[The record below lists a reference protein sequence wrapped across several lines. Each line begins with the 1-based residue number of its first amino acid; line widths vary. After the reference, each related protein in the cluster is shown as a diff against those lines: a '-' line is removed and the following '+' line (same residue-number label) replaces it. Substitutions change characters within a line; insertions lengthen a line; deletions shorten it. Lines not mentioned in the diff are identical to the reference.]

1 MSWSDSMLDASF
13 RGVKFDVINTRDSW
27 SRDTAQHEYPYI
39 DGADVQDMGRK
50 ARNIRLSALF
60 WGDDYDSRL
69 QSFIAELD
77 KRGAGE
83 LIHPIYGSMPNM
95 QVIECQVGH
104 DAENV
109 DYCTVELVFLESK
122 TGNPFFSQDYPTAQA
137 DVIFNQVQSLMDAE
151 QSLMD
156 SALAPLRDAK
166 KLMSKSKAL
175 ASAALNMLIILRSEI
190 TGFVGNT
197 TDFVQYPG
205 AFMRDLQSAVSL
217 TSLNVKGS
225 GGISSGGT
233 ITSGSR
239 RISSG
244 SGISAAGVIS
254 QTNVTMS
261 DWGESH
267 RQLTAIANMPAAL
280 VSGEKSAPV
289 DMPAGVSAADIAEL
303 IAMVTIVV
311 AGELAQDAADIF
323 SDEDINS
330 LLSPIEIERIAND
343 TRQFIQAAVDQHRA
357 QYADATQEVSS
368 SSTPLGIAW
377 QPVVDGLKDIALA
390 VQQLA
395 TNIITTRPPL
405 IQRQVDG
412 VSNLHLVAHRWYGDY
427 RRAVELQRLN
437 PQLRNPNNLK
447 PGDMLYAYAI

>member
-1 MSWSDSMLDASF
+1 MSWSDSILDASF
-13 RGVKFDVINTRDSW
+13 RGVRFDVVNARDSW
-27 SRDTAQHEYPYI
+27 SRDIAQHEYPYI

-137 DVIFNQVQSLMDAE
+137 DVIFNQVKSLMDAE
-151 QSLMD
+151 QSLIED
-156 SALAPLRDAK
+156 ALTPLRDAK
-166 KLMSKSKAL
+166 KMMSKSKAL
-175 ASAALNMLIILRSEI
+175 ASTALNMLLIFRSEI
-190 TGFVGNT
+190 TGFVSST

-205 AFMRDLQSAVSL
+205 AFMSDLQSAISL
-217 TSLNVKGS
+217 TSLNAM
-225 GGISSGGT
+225 SSGG
-233 ITSGSR
+233 SGV
-239 RISSG
+239 
-244 SGISAAGVIS
+244 SAASAIS

-267 RQLTAIANMPAAL
+267 RQLTAIANMPAEL
-280 VSGEKSAPV
+280 VSGEKTAPV
-289 DMPAGVSAADIAEL
+289 DMPAGTSVADIAEL

-311 AGELAQDAADIF
+311 AGELALDAADIF
-323 SDEDINS
+323 SDDDINS
-330 LLSPIEIERIAND
+330 LLSPTDIERIAND
-343 TRQFIQAAVDQHRA
+343 TRQFVQAAIEQHRT
-357 QYADATQEVSS
+357 QYADATQDVSS
-368 SSTPLGIAW
+368 SPTALGIAW
-377 QPVVDGLKDIALA
+377 QPVVEGLKDIALA

-395 TNIITTRPPL
+395 ANMITTRPPL
-405 IQRQVDG
+405 IQRQVDSI
-412 VSNLHLVAHRWYGDY
+412 SNLHLVAHRWYGDY

-447 PGDMLYAYAI
+447 PGDVLYAYAI

>member
-1 MSWSDSMLDASF
+1 MSWSDSILDASF
-13 RGVKFDVINTRDSW
+13 RGVRFDVVNARDSW
-27 SRDTAQHEYPYI
+27 SRDIAQHEYPYI

-156 SALAPLRDAK
+156 NALAPLRDAK

-175 ASAALNMLIILRSEI
+175 ASAALNMLLIFRGEI
-190 TGFVGNT
+190 TGFVGST

-205 AFMRDLQSAVSL
+205 AFMSDLQSAVSL
-217 TSLNVKGS
+217 TSQNA
-225 GGISSGGT
+225 T
-233 ITSGSR
+233 
-239 RISSG
+239 SSG
-244 SGISAAGVIS
+244 SSVSAASAIS
-254 QTNVTMS
+254 QTNATMS

-267 RQLTAIANMPAAL
+267 RQLTEIANLPTAL
-280 VSGEKSAPV
+280 VSGEKTAPV
-289 DMPAGVSAADIAEL
+289 DMPAGVSVADIAEL

-323 SDEDINS
+323 SNEDVNS

-343 TRQFIQAAVDQHRA
+343 TRQFIQTAIDQHRA

-368 SSTPLGIAW
+368 SPTALGIAW
-377 QPVVDGLKDIALA
+377 QPVVEGLKDIALA

-395 TNIITTRPPL
+395 ANMITTRPPL
-405 IQRQVDG
+405 IQRQVDS

-437 PQLRNPNNLK
+437 PQLRNPNNLE

>member
-1 MSWSDSMLDASF
+1 MSWSDSILDASF
-13 RGVKFDVINTRDSW
+13 RGVRFDVVNARDSW
-27 SRDTAQHEYPYI
+27 SRDIAQHEYPYI

-156 SALAPLRDAK
+156 NALAPLRDAK

-175 ASAALNMLIILRSEI
+175 ASAALNMLLIFRGEI
-190 TGFVGNT
+190 TGFVGST

-205 AFMRDLQSAVSL
+205 AFMSDLQSAVSL
-217 TSLNVKGS
+217 TSQNA
-225 GGISSGGT
+225 T
-233 ITSGSR
+233 
-239 RISSG
+239 SSG
-244 SGISAAGVIS
+244 SSVSAASAIS
-254 QTNVTMS
+254 QTNATMS

-267 RQLTAIANMPAAL
+267 RQLTEIANLPTAL
-280 VSGEKSAPV
+280 VSGEKTAPV
-289 DMPAGVSAADIAEL
+289 DMPAGVSVADIAEL

-323 SDEDINS
+323 SNEDVNS

-343 TRQFIQAAVDQHRA
+343 TRQFIQTAIDQHRA

-368 SSTPLGIAW
+368 SPTALGITW
-377 QPVVDGLKDIALA
+377 QPVVEGLKDIALA

-395 TNIITTRPPL
+395 ANMITTRPPL
-405 IQRQVDG
+405 IQRQVDS

-437 PQLRNPNNLK
+437 PQLRNPNNLE

>member
-1 MSWSDSMLDASF
+1 MLDASF
-13 RGVKFDVINTRDSW
+13 RGVRFDVVNARDSW
-27 SRDTAQHEYPYI
+27 SRDIAQHEYPYI

-95 QVIECQVGH
+95 QVIKCQVGH

-156 SALAPLRDAK
+156 NALAPLRDAK

-175 ASAALNMLIILRSEI
+175 ASAALNMLLIFRGEI
-190 TGFVGNT
+190 TGFVGST

-205 AFMRDLQSAVSL
+205 AFMSDLQNAVSL
-217 TSLNVKGS
+217 TSQNA
-225 GGISSGGT
+225 T
-233 ITSGSR
+233 
-239 RISSG
+239 SSG
-244 SGISAAGVIS
+244 SSVSAASAIS
-254 QTNVTMS
+254 QTNATMS

-267 RQLTAIANMPAAL
+267 RQLTEIANLPTAL
-280 VSGEKSAPV
+280 VSGEKTAPV
-289 DMPAGVSAADIAEL
+289 DMPAGVSVADVAEL

-311 AGELAQDAADIF
+311 AGELALDAADIF
-323 SDEDINS
+323 SNEDINS
-330 LLSPIEIERIAND
+330 LLSPTEIERIAND
-343 TRQFIQAAVDQHRA
+343 TRQFIQTAIDQHRA

-368 SSTPLGIAW
+368 SPTALGIAW
-377 QPVVDGLKDIALA
+377 QPVVEGLKDIALA

-395 TNIITTRPPL
+395 ANMITTRPPL
-405 IQRQVDG
+405 IQRQVDS

-447 PGDMLYAYAI
+447 PGDVLYAYAI

>member
-1 MSWSDSMLDASF
+1 MSWSDSILDASF
-13 RGVKFDVINTRDSW
+13 RGVRFDVVNARDSW
-27 SRDTAQHEYPYI
+27 SRDIAQHEYPYI

-156 SALAPLRDAK
+156 NALAPLRDAK

-175 ASAALNMLIILRSEI
+175 ASAALNMLLIFRGEI
-190 TGFVGNT
+190 TGFVGST

-205 AFMRDLQSAVSL
+205 AFMSDLQSAVSL
-217 TSLNVKGS
+217 TSQNA
-225 GGISSGGT
+225 T
-233 ITSGSR
+233 
-239 RISSG
+239 SSG
-244 SGISAAGVIS
+244 SSVSAASAIS
-254 QTNVTMS
+254 QTNATMS

-267 RQLTAIANMPAAL
+267 RQLTEIANLPTAL
-280 VSGEKSAPV
+280 VSGEKTAPV
-289 DMPAGVSAADIAEL
+289 DIPAGVSVADVAEL

-323 SDEDINS
+323 SNEDINS
-330 LLSPIEIERIAND
+330 LLSPTEIERIAND
-343 TRQFIQAAVDQHRA
+343 TRQFIQTAIDQHRA

-368 SSTPLGIAW
+368 SPTALGIAW
-377 QPVVDGLKDIALA
+377 QPVVEGLKDIALA

-395 TNIITTRPPL
+395 ANMITTRPPL
-405 IQRQVDG
+405 IQRQVDS

-437 PQLRNPNNLK
+437 PQLRNPNNLQ
-447 PGDMLYAYAI
+447 PGDVLYAYAI

>member
-1 MSWSDSMLDASF
+1 MSWSDSILDASF
-13 RGVKFDVINTRDSW
+13 RGVRFDVVNARDSW
-27 SRDTAQHEYPYI
+27 SRDIAQHEYPYI

-156 SALAPLRDAK
+156 NALAPLRDAK

-175 ASAALNMLIILRSEI
+175 ASAALNMLLIFRGEI
-190 TGFVGNT
+190 TGFVGST

-205 AFMRDLQSAVSL
+205 AFMSDLQSAVSL
-217 TSLNVKGS
+217 TSQNA
-225 GGISSGGT
+225 T
-233 ITSGSR
+233 
-239 RISSG
+239 SSG
-244 SGISAAGVIS
+244 SSVSAASAIS
-254 QTNVTMS
+254 QTNATMS

-267 RQLTAIANMPAAL
+267 RQLTEIANLPTAL
-280 VSGEKSAPV
+280 VSGEKTAPV
-289 DMPAGVSAADIAEL
+289 DMPAGVSVADIAEL

-323 SDEDINS
+323 SNEDINS
-330 LLSPIEIERIAND
+330 LLSPTEIERIAND
-343 TRQFIQAAVDQHRA
+343 TRQFIQAAIDQHRD

-368 SSTPLGIAW
+368 SPTALGIAW
-377 QPVVDGLKDIALA
+377 QPVVEGLKDIALA

-395 TNIITTRPPL
+395 ANMITTRPPL
-405 IQRQVDG
+405 IQRRVDS

-437 PQLRNPNNLK
+437 PQLRNPNNLQ

>member
-1 MSWSDSMLDASF
+1 MSWSDNMLDASF
-13 RGVKFDVINTRDSW
+13 RGVRFDVVNARDSW
-27 SRDTAQHEYPYI
+27 SRDIAQHEYPYI

-69 QSFIAELD
+69 QSFIAALD

-156 SALAPLRDAK
+156 KVLAPLRDAK

-175 ASAALNMLIILRSEI
+175 ASAALNMLLIFRGEI
-190 TGFVGNT
+190 TGFVGST

-205 AFMRDLQSAVSL
+205 AFISDLQSAVSL
-217 TSLNVKGS
+217 TSQNA
-225 GGISSGGT
+225 T
-233 ITSGSR
+233 
-239 RISSG
+239 SSG
-244 SGISAAGVIS
+244 SSVSAASAIS
-254 QTNVTMS
+254 QTNATMS

-267 RQLTAIANMPAAL
+267 RQLTEIANLPTAL
-280 VSGEKSAPV
+280 VSGEKTAPV
-289 DMPAGVSAADIAEL
+289 DMPAGVSVADIAEL

-323 SDEDINS
+323 SNEDINS
-330 LLSPIEIERIAND
+330 LLSPTEIERIAND
-343 TRQFIQAAVDQHRA
+343 TRQFIQTAIDQHRA
-357 QYADATQEVSS
+357 QYADATQDVSS
-368 SSTPLGIAW
+368 SPTALGIAW
-377 QPVVDGLKDIALA
+377 QPVVEGLKDIALA

-395 TNIITTRPPL
+395 ANMITTRPPL
-405 IQRQVDG
+405 IQRQVDS

-447 PGDMLYAYAI
+447 PGDVLYAYAI

>member
-27 SRDTAQHEYPYI
+27 SRDIAQHEYPYI

-95 QVIECQVGH
+95 QIIECQIGH

-109 DYCTVELVFLESK
+109 DYCSVELVFLESK
-122 TGNPFFSQDYPTAQA
+122 TGNPFFTQDYPTAQA

-156 SALAPLRDAK
+156 NAMAPLRDAK

-175 ASAALNMLIILRSEI
+175 ASTALNMLIIFRSEI

-205 AFMRDLQSAVSL
+205 AFMSDLQSAVSL
-217 TSLNVKGS
+217 TSINTTSSGASAGS
-225 GGISSGGT
+225 GV
-233 ITSGSR
+233 
-239 RISSG
+239 
-244 SGISAAGVIS
+244 SAASAIS
-254 QTNVTMS
+254 QTNATMS

-267 RQLTAIANMPAAL
+267 RQLTAIADMPAAL
-280 VSGEKSAPV
+280 VSGEKTAPV
-289 DMPAGVSAADIAEL
+289 EMPAGTSVADIAEL

-323 SDEDINS
+323 SDDEINS

-343 TRQFIQAAVDQHRA
+343 TREFIQTAIDQHRA
-357 QYADATQEVSS
+357 QYADATQEISS
-368 SSTPLGIAW
+368 SPTALGIAW

-395 TNIITTRPPL
+395 ANIMTTRSPL
-405 IQRQVDG
+405 IQRQVEG

-427 RRAVELQRLN
+427 RRAAELQRLN
-437 PQLRNPNNLK
+437 PQLRNPNDLK
-447 PGDMLYAYAI
+447 PGDVLYAYAI

>member
-1 MSWSDSMLDASF
+1 MSWSDSILDASF
-13 RGVKFDVINTRDSW
+13 RGVRFDVVNARDSW
-27 SRDTAQHEYPYI
+27 SRDIAQHEYPYI

-83 LIHPIYGSMPNM
+83 LIHPIYGSTPNM

-156 SALAPLRDAK
+156 NALAPLRDAK

-175 ASAALNMLIILRSEI
+175 ASAALNMLLIFRGEI
-190 TGFVGNT
+190 TGFVGST

-205 AFMRDLQSAVSL
+205 AFMSDLQSAVSL
-217 TSLNVKGS
+217 TSQNA
-225 GGISSGGT
+225 T
-233 ITSGSR
+233 
-239 RISSG
+239 SSG
-244 SGISAAGVIS
+244 SSVSAASAIS
-254 QTNVTMS
+254 QTNATMS

-267 RQLTAIANMPAAL
+267 RQLTEIANLPTAL
-280 VSGEKSAPV
+280 VSGEKTAPV
-289 DMPAGVSAADIAEL
+289 DMPAGVSVADVAEL

-323 SDEDINS
+323 SNEDINS
-330 LLSPIEIERIAND
+330 LLSPTEIERIAND
-343 TRQFIQAAVDQHRA
+343 TRQFVQAAIDQHRA

-368 SSTPLGIAW
+368 SPTALGIAW
-377 QPVVDGLKDIALA
+377 QPVVEGLKDIALA

-395 TNIITTRPPL
+395 ANMITTRPPL
-405 IQRQVDG
+405 IQRQVDS

-437 PQLRNPNNLK
+437 PQLRNPNNLQ
-447 PGDMLYAYAI
+447 PGDVLYAYAI

>member
-1 MSWSDSMLDASF
+1 MSWSDSILDASF
-13 RGVKFDVINTRDSW
+13 RGVRFDVVNARDSW
-27 SRDTAQHEYPYI
+27 SRDIAQHEYPYI

-156 SALAPLRDAK
+156 NALAPLRDAK

-175 ASAALNMLIILRSEI
+175 ASAALNMLLIFRGEI
-190 TGFVGNT
+190 TGFVGGT

-205 AFMRDLQSAVSL
+205 AFMSDLQSAVSL
-217 TSLNVKGS
+217 TSQNA
-225 GGISSGGT
+225 T
-233 ITSGSR
+233 
-239 RISSG
+239 SSG
-244 SGISAAGVIS
+244 SSVSAASAIS
-254 QTNVTMS
+254 QTNATMS

-267 RQLTAIANMPAAL
+267 RQLTEIANLPTAL
-280 VSGEKSAPV
+280 VSGEKTAPV
-289 DMPAGVSAADIAEL
+289 DMPAGVSVADIAEL

-311 AGELAQDAADIF
+311 AGELAQHAADIF
-323 SDEDINS
+323 SNEDINS
-330 LLSPIEIERIAND
+330 LLSPTEIERIAND
-343 TRQFIQAAVDQHRA
+343 TRQFIQTAIDQHRA

-368 SSTPLGIAW
+368 SPTALGITW
-377 QPVVDGLKDIALA
+377 QPVVEGLKDIALA

-395 TNIITTRPPL
+395 ANMITTRPPL
-405 IQRQVDG
+405 IQRQVDS

-437 PQLRNPNNLK
+437 PQLRNPNNLE

>member
-1 MSWSDSMLDASF
+1 MSWSDSILDASF
-13 RGVKFDVINTRDSW
+13 RGVRFDVVNARDSW
-27 SRDTAQHEYPYI
+27 SRDIAQHEYPYI

-69 QSFIAELD
+69 QSFIAALD

-156 SALAPLRDAK
+156 KVLAPLRDAK

-175 ASAALNMLIILRSEI
+175 ASAALNMLLIFRGEI
-190 TGFVGNT
+190 TGFVGST

-205 AFMRDLQSAVSL
+205 AFISDLQSAVSL
-217 TSLNVKGS
+217 TSQNA
-225 GGISSGGT
+225 T
-233 ITSGSR
+233 
-239 RISSG
+239 SSG
-244 SGISAAGVIS
+244 SSVSAASAIS
-254 QTNVTMS
+254 QTNATMS

-267 RQLTAIANMPAAL
+267 RQLTEIANLPTAL
-280 VSGEKSAPV
+280 VSGEKTAPV
-289 DMPAGVSAADIAEL
+289 DMPAGVSVADIAEL

-323 SDEDINS
+323 SNEDINS
-330 LLSPIEIERIAND
+330 LLSPTEIERIAND
-343 TRQFIQAAVDQHRA
+343 TRQFIQTAIDQHRA
-357 QYADATQEVSS
+357 QYADAIQDVSS
-368 SSTPLGIAW
+368 SPTALGIAW
-377 QPVVDGLKDIALA
+377 QPVVEGLKDIALA

-395 TNIITTRPPL
+395 ANMITTRPPL
-405 IQRQVDG
+405 IQRQVDS

-447 PGDMLYAYAI
+447 PGDVLYAYAI

>member
-1 MSWSDSMLDASF
+1 MSWSDSILDASF
-13 RGVKFDVINTRDSW
+13 RGVRFDVVNARDSW
-27 SRDTAQHEYPYI
+27 SRDIAQHEYPYI

-156 SALAPLRDAK
+156 NALAPLRDAK

-175 ASAALNMLIILRSEI
+175 ASAALNMLLIFRGEI
-190 TGFVGNT
+190 TGFVGST

-205 AFMRDLQSAVSL
+205 AFMSDLQSAVSL
-217 TSLNVKGS
+217 TSQNA
-225 GGISSGGT
+225 T
-233 ITSGSR
+233 
-239 RISSG
+239 SSG
-244 SGISAAGVIS
+244 SSVSAASAIS
-254 QTNVTMS
+254 QTNATMS

-267 RQLTAIANMPAAL
+267 RQLTEIANLPTAL
-280 VSGEKSAPV
+280 VSGEKTAPV
-289 DMPAGVSAADIAEL
+289 DMPAGVSVADIAEL

-311 AGELAQDAADIF
+311 AGELALDAADIF
-323 SDEDINS
+323 SNEDINS
-330 LLSPIEIERIAND
+330 LLSPTEIERIAND
-343 TRQFIQAAVDQHRA
+343 TRQFIQTAIDQHRA
-357 QYADATQEVSS
+357 QYADATQDVSS
-368 SSTPLGIAW
+368 SPTALGIAW
-377 QPVVDGLKDIALA
+377 QPVVEGLKDIALA

-395 TNIITTRPPL
+395 ANMITTRPPL
-405 IQRQVDG
+405 IQRRVDS

-437 PQLRNPNNLK
+437 PQLRNPNNLQ
-447 PGDMLYAYAI
+447 PGDVLYAYAI

>member
-1 MSWSDSMLDASF
+1 MSWSDSILDASF
-13 RGVKFDVINTRDSW
+13 RGVRFDVVNARDSW
-27 SRDTAQHEYPYI
+27 SRDIAQHEYPYI

-156 SALAPLRDAK
+156 NALAPLRDAK

-175 ASAALNMLIILRSEI
+175 ASAALNMLLIFRGEI
-190 TGFVGNT
+190 TGFVGST

-205 AFMRDLQSAVSL
+205 AFMSDLQSAVSL
-217 TSLNVKGS
+217 TSQNA
-225 GGISSGGT
+225 T
-233 ITSGSR
+233 
-239 RISSG
+239 SSG
-244 SGISAAGVIS
+244 SSVSAASAIS
-254 QTNVTMS
+254 QTNATMS

-267 RQLTAIANMPAAL
+267 RQLTEIANLPTAL
-280 VSGEKSAPV
+280 VSGEKTALV
-289 DMPAGVSAADIAEL
+289 DMPAGVSVVDIAEL

-323 SDEDINS
+323 SNEDINS
-330 LLSPIEIERIAND
+330 LLSPTEIERIAND
-343 TRQFIQAAVDQHRA
+343 TRQFIQAAIDQHRA

-368 SSTPLGIAW
+368 SPTALGIAW
-377 QPVVDGLKDIALA
+377 QPVVEGLKDIALA

-395 TNIITTRPPL
+395 ANMITTRPPL
-405 IQRQVDG
+405 IQRRVDS

-437 PQLRNPNNLK
+437 PQLRNPNNLQ
-447 PGDMLYAYAI
+447 PGDVLYAYAI

>member
-1 MSWSDSMLDASF
+1 MSWSDSMLDVSF
-13 RGVKFDVINTRDSW
+13 RGVKFDVVNARDSW
-27 SRDTAQHEYPYI
+27 SRDIAQHEYPYI

-137 DVIFNQVQSLMDAE
+137 DVIFTQVQSLMDAE

-156 SALAPLRDAK
+156 NALAPLRDAK

-175 ASAALNMLIILRSEI
+175 ASAALNMLIIFRSEI

-197 TDFVQYPG
+197 TDFMQYPG
-205 AFMRDLQSAVSL
+205 AFMSDLQSAVSL
-217 TSLNVKGS
+217 TSLNVTG
-225 GGISSGGT
+225 
-233 ITSGSR
+233 
-239 RISSG
+239 SSG
-244 SGISAAGVIS
+244 SGISSGSGVSAASVIS
-254 QTNVTMS
+254 QANVTMS

-289 DMPAGVSAADIAEL
+289 DMPAGVSVADIAEL

-323 SDEDINS
+323 SDEDINN

-343 TRQFIQAAVDQHRA
+343 TRQFIQAAIDQHRA

-395 TNIITTRPPL
+395 SNIITTRPPL

-427 RRAVELQRLN
+427 RRAAELQRLN
-437 PQLRNPNNLK
+437 PQLRNPNNLQ
-447 PGDMLYAYAI
+447 PGDMLHAYAI

>member
-13 RGVKFDVINTRDSW
+13 RGVKFDVINTRDTW
-27 SRDTAQHEYPYI
+27 SRDIAQHEYPYI
-39 DGADVQDMGRK
+39 DGADIQDMGRK

-69 QSFIAELD
+69 QSFIAALD
-77 KRGAGE
+77 KPGAGE

-95 QVIECQVGH
+95 QAIECQISH

-122 TGNPFFSQDYPTAQA
+122 TGNPFFTQDYPTAQA

-156 SALAPLRDAK
+156 NAMAPLRDAK

-175 ASAALNMLIILRSEI
+175 ASTALNMLIIFRSEI
-190 TGFVGNT
+190 TGFVGST

-205 AFMRDLQSAVSL
+205 AFMSDLQSAVSL
-217 TSLNVKGS
+217 TSINTTSSGASAGS
-225 GGISSGGT
+225 GV
-233 ITSGSR
+233 
-239 RISSG
+239 
-244 SGISAAGVIS
+244 SAASAIS
-254 QTNVTMS
+254 QTNATMS

-267 RQLTAIANMPAAL
+267 RQLTAIADMPAAL
-280 VSGEKSAPV
+280 VSGEKTAPV
-289 DMPAGVSAADIAEL
+289 EMPAGTSVADIAEL

-323 SDEDINS
+323 SDEEINR
-330 LLSPIEIERIAND
+330 LLSPVEIERIAND
-343 TRQFIQAAVDQHRA
+343 TREFIQTAIDQHRA
-357 QYADATQEVSS
+357 QYADATQEISS
-368 SSTPLGIAW
+368 SPTALGIAW

-395 TNIITTRPPL
+395 ANIMTTRPPL
-405 IQRQVDG
+405 IQRQVEG

-427 RRAVELQRLN
+427 QRATELQRLN
-437 PQLRNPNNLK
+437 PQLRNPNDLK

>member
-1 MSWSDSMLDASF
+1 MSWSDSILDASF
-13 RGVKFDVINTRDSW
+13 RGVRFDVVNARDSW
-27 SRDTAQHEYPYI
+27 SRDIAQHEYPYI

-156 SALAPLRDAK
+156 KVLAPLRDAK

-175 ASAALNMLIILRSEI
+175 ASAALNMLLIFRGEI
-190 TGFVGNT
+190 TGFVGST
-197 TDFVQYPG
+197 MDFVQYPG
-205 AFMRDLQSAVSL
+205 AFISDLQSAVSL
-217 TSLNVKGS
+217 TSQNA
-225 GGISSGGT
+225 T
-233 ITSGSR
+233 
-239 RISSG
+239 SSG
-244 SGISAAGVIS
+244 SSVSAASAIS
-254 QTNVTMS
+254 QTNATMS

-267 RQLTAIANMPAAL
+267 RQLTEIANLPTAL
-280 VSGEKSAPV
+280 VSGEKTAPV
-289 DMPAGVSAADIAEL
+289 DMPAGVSVADIAEL

-323 SDEDINS
+323 SNEDINS
-330 LLSPIEIERIAND
+330 LLSPTEIERIAND
-343 TRQFIQAAVDQHRA
+343 TRQFIQTAIDQHRA
-357 QYADATQEVSS
+357 QYADATQDVSS
-368 SSTPLGIAW
+368 SPTALGIAW
-377 QPVVDGLKDIALA
+377 QPVVEGLKDIALA

-395 TNIITTRPPL
+395 ANMITTRPPL
-405 IQRQVDG
+405 IQRQVDS

-447 PGDMLYAYAI
+447 PGDVLYAYAI

>member
-1 MSWSDSMLDASF
+1 MSWSDSILDASF
-13 RGVKFDVINTRDSW
+13 RGVRFDVVNARDSW
-27 SRDTAQHEYPYI
+27 SRDIAQHEYPYI

-69 QSFIAELD
+69 QSFIAALD

-156 SALAPLRDAK
+156 KVLAPLRDAK

-175 ASAALNMLIILRSEI
+175 ASAALNMLLIFRGEI
-190 TGFVGNT
+190 TGFVGST

-205 AFMRDLQSAVSL
+205 AFISDLQSAVSL
-217 TSLNVKGS
+217 TSQNA
-225 GGISSGGT
+225 T
-233 ITSGSR
+233 
-239 RISSG
+239 SSG
-244 SGISAAGVIS
+244 SSVSAASAIS
-254 QTNVTMS
+254 QTNATMS

-267 RQLTAIANMPAAL
+267 RQLTEIANLPTAL
-280 VSGEKSAPV
+280 VSGEKTAPV
-289 DMPAGVSAADIAEL
+289 DMPAGVSVADIAEL

-311 AGELAQDAADIF
+311 AGELALDAADIF
-323 SDEDINS
+323 SNEDINS
-330 LLSPIEIERIAND
+330 LLSPTEIERIAND
-343 TRQFIQAAVDQHRA
+343 TRQFIQTSIDQHRA

-368 SSTPLGIAW
+368 SPTALGIAW
-377 QPVVDGLKDIALA
+377 QPVVEGLKDIALA

-395 TNIITTRPPL
+395 ANMITTRPPL
-405 IQRQVDG
+405 IQRQVDS

-447 PGDMLYAYAI
+447 PGDVLYAYAI

>member
-27 SRDTAQHEYPYI
+27 SRDIAQHEYPYI

-95 QVIECQVGH
+95 QIIECQIGH

-109 DYCTVELVFLESK
+109 DYCSVELVFLESK
-122 TGNPFFSQDYPTAQA
+122 TGNPFFTQDYPTAQA

-156 SALAPLRDAK
+156 NAMAPLRDAK

-175 ASAALNMLIILRSEI
+175 ASTALNMLIIFRSEI

-205 AFMRDLQSAVSL
+205 AFMSDLQSAVSL
-217 TSLNVKGS
+217 TSINTTSSGASAGS
-225 GGISSGGT
+225 GV
-233 ITSGSR
+233 
-239 RISSG
+239 
-244 SGISAAGVIS
+244 SAASAIS
-254 QTNVTMS
+254 QTNATMS

-267 RQLTAIANMPAAL
+267 RQLTAIADMPAAL
-280 VSGEKSAPV
+280 VSGEKTAPV
-289 DMPAGVSAADIAEL
+289 EMPAGTSVADIAEL

-323 SDEDINS
+323 SDDEINS

-343 TRQFIQAAVDQHRA
+343 TREFIQTAIDQHRA
-357 QYADATQEVSS
+357 QYADATQEISS
-368 SSTPLGIAW
+368 SPTALGIAW

-395 TNIITTRPPL
+395 ANIMTTRPPL
-405 IQRQVDG
+405 IQRQVEG

-427 RRAVELQRLN
+427 RRAAELQRLN
-437 PQLRNPNNLK
+437 PQLRNPNDLK
-447 PGDMLYAYAI
+447 PGDVLYAYAI

>member
-1 MSWSDSMLDASF
+1 MSWSDSILDASF
-13 RGVKFDVINTRDSW
+13 RGVRFDVVNARDNW
-27 SRDTAQHEYPYI
+27 SRDIAQHEYPYI

-156 SALAPLRDAK
+156 KVLAPLRDAK

-175 ASAALNMLIILRSEI
+175 ASAALNMLLIFRGEI
-190 TGFVGNT
+190 TGFVGST

-205 AFMRDLQSAVSL
+205 AFISDLQSAVSL
-217 TSLNVKGS
+217 TSQNA
-225 GGISSGGT
+225 T
-233 ITSGSR
+233 
-239 RISSG
+239 SSG
-244 SGISAAGVIS
+244 SSVSAASAIS
-254 QTNVTMS
+254 QTNATMS

-267 RQLTAIANMPAAL
+267 RQLTEIANLPTAL
-280 VSGEKSAPV
+280 VSGEKTAPV
-289 DMPAGVSAADIAEL
+289 DMPAGVSVADIAEL

-323 SDEDINS
+323 SNEDINS
-330 LLSPIEIERIAND
+330 LLSPTEIERIAND
-343 TRQFIQAAVDQHRA
+343 TRQFIQTAIDQHRA
-357 QYADATQEVSS
+357 QYADATQDVSS
-368 SSTPLGIAW
+368 SPTALGIAW
-377 QPVVDGLKDIALA
+377 QPVVEGLKDIALA

-395 TNIITTRPPL
+395 ANMITTRPPL
-405 IQRQVDG
+405 IQRQVDS

-447 PGDMLYAYAI
+447 PGDVLYAYAI

>member
-1 MSWSDSMLDASF
+1 MSWSDSMLDVSF
-13 RGVKFDVINTRDSW
+13 RGVRLDVINTRDTW
-27 SRDTAQHEYPYI
+27 SRDIAQHEYPYI
-39 DGADVQDMGRK
+39 DGADIQDMGRK
-50 ARNIRLSALF
+50 ARNIRLSVLF

-69 QSFIAELD
+69 QSFIAALD
-77 KRGAGE
+77 KPGAGE

-95 QVIECQVGH
+95 QAIECQVSH

-122 TGNPFFSQDYPTAQA
+122 TGNPFFTQDYPTAQA

-156 SALAPLRDAK
+156 NAMAPLRDAK

-175 ASAALNMLIILRSEI
+175 ASAALNMLIIFRSEI

-205 AFMRDLQSAVSL
+205 AFMSDLQSAVSL
-217 TSLNVKGS
+217 TSINTTSSGASAGS
-225 GGISSGGT
+225 GV
-233 ITSGSR
+233 
-239 RISSG
+239 
-244 SGISAAGVIS
+244 SAASAIS
-254 QTNVTMS
+254 QTNATMS

-267 RQLTAIANMPAAL
+267 RQLTAIADMPAAL
-280 VSGEKSAPV
+280 VSGEKTAPV
-289 DMPAGVSAADIAEL
+289 EMPAGTSVADIAEL

-323 SDEDINS
+323 SDEEINS
-330 LLSPIEIERIAND
+330 LLSPVEIERIAND
-343 TRQFIQAAVDQHRA
+343 TREFIQAAIDQHRA
-357 QYADATQEVSS
+357 QYADATQEISS
-368 SSTPLGIAW
+368 SPTALGIAW
-377 QPVVDGLKDIALA
+377 QPVVEGLKDIALA

-395 TNIITTRPPL
+395 TNMITTRPPL
-405 IQRQVDG
+405 IQRQVDS

-427 RRAVELQRLN
+427 RRAAELQRLN

-447 PGDMLYAYAI
+447 PGDVLYAYAI

>member
-1 MSWSDSMLDASF
+1 MSWSDSILDASF
-13 RGVKFDVINTRDSW
+13 RGVRFDVVNARDSW
-27 SRDTAQHEYPYI
+27 SRDIAQHEYPYI

-50 ARNIRLSALF
+50 ARNLRLSALF

-156 SALAPLRDAK
+156 NALAPLRDAK

-175 ASAALNMLIILRSEI
+175 ASAALNMLLIFRGEI
-190 TGFVGNT
+190 TGFVGST

-205 AFMRDLQSAVSL
+205 AFMSDLQSAVSL
-217 TSLNVKGS
+217 TSQNA
-225 GGISSGGT
+225 T
-233 ITSGSR
+233 
-239 RISSG
+239 SSG
-244 SGISAAGVIS
+244 SSVSAASAIS
-254 QTNVTMS
+254 QTNATMS

-267 RQLTAIANMPAAL
+267 RQLTEIANLPTAL
-280 VSGEKSAPV
+280 VSGEKTAPV
-289 DMPAGVSAADIAEL
+289 DIPAGVSVADVAEL

-323 SDEDINS
+323 SNEDINS
-330 LLSPIEIERIAND
+330 LLSPTEIERIAND
-343 TRQFIQAAVDQHRA
+343 TRQFIQTAIDQHRA

-368 SSTPLGIAW
+368 SPTALGIAW
-377 QPVVDGLKDIALA
+377 QPVVEGLKDIALA

-395 TNIITTRPPL
+395 ANMITTRPPL
-405 IQRQVDG
+405 IQRQVDS

-427 RRAVELQRLN
+427 QRAVELQRLN
-437 PQLRNPNNLK
+437 PQLRNPNNLQ
-447 PGDMLYAYAI
+447 PGDVLYAYAI

>member
-1 MSWSDSMLDASF
+1 MSWSDSILDASF
-13 RGVKFDVINTRDSW
+13 RGVRFDVINARDSW
-27 SRDTAQHEYPYI
+27 SRDIAQHEYPYI

-95 QVIECQVGH
+95 QVIECQIGH

-109 DYCTVELVFLESK
+109 DYCSVELVFLESK
-122 TGNPFFSQDYPTAQA
+122 TGNPFFTQDYPTAQA

-156 SALAPLRDAK
+156 NAMAPLRDAK

-175 ASAALNMLIILRSEI
+175 ASTALNMLIIFRSEI

-205 AFMRDLQSAVSL
+205 AFMSDLQSAVSL
-217 TSLNVKGS
+217 TSINTTSSGASAGS
-225 GGISSGGT
+225 GV
-233 ITSGSR
+233 
-239 RISSG
+239 
-244 SGISAAGVIS
+244 SAASAIS
-254 QTNVTMS
+254 QTNATMS

-267 RQLTAIANMPAAL
+267 RQLTAIADMPAAL
-280 VSGEKSAPV
+280 VSGEKTAPV
-289 DMPAGVSAADIAEL
+289 EMPAGTSVADIAEL

-323 SDEDINS
+323 SDDDINS

-343 TRQFIQAAVDQHRA
+343 TREFIQTAIDQHRA
-357 QYADATQEVSS
+357 RYADATQEISS
-368 SSTPLGIAW
+368 SPTVLGIAW

-395 TNIITTRPPL
+395 ANIMTTRPPL
-405 IQRQVDG
+405 IQRQVEG

-427 RRAVELQRLN
+427 RRAAELQRLN
-437 PQLRNPNNLK
+437 PQLRNPNNLQ
-447 PGDMLYAYAI
+447 PGDMLHAYAI

>member
-1 MSWSDSMLDASF
+1 
-13 RGVKFDVINTRDSW
+13 
-27 SRDTAQHEYPYI
+27 
-39 DGADVQDMGRK
+39 
-50 ARNIRLSALF
+50 
-60 WGDDYDSRL
+60 
-69 QSFIAELD
+69 
-77 KRGAGE
+77 
-83 LIHPIYGSMPNM
+83 

-156 SALAPLRDAK
+156 NALAPLRDAK

-175 ASAALNMLIILRSEI
+175 ASAALNMLLIFRGEI
-190 TGFVGNT
+190 TGFVGST

-205 AFMRDLQSAVSL
+205 AFMSDLQSAVSL
-217 TSLNVKGS
+217 TSQNA
-225 GGISSGGT
+225 T
-233 ITSGSR
+233 
-239 RISSG
+239 SSG
-244 SGISAAGVIS
+244 SSVSAASAIS
-254 QTNVTMS
+254 QTNATMS

-267 RQLTAIANMPAAL
+267 RQLTEIANLPTAL
-280 VSGEKSAPV
+280 VSGEKTAPV
-289 DMPAGVSAADIAEL
+289 DMPAGVSVADVAEL

-323 SDEDINS
+323 SNEDINS
-330 LLSPIEIERIAND
+330 LLSPTEIERIAND
-343 TRQFIQAAVDQHRA
+343 TRQFVQAAIDQHRA

-368 SSTPLGIAW
+368 SPTALGIAW
-377 QPVVDGLKDIALA
+377 QPVVEGLKDIALA

-395 TNIITTRPPL
+395 ANMITTRPPL
-405 IQRQVDG
+405 IQRQVDS

-437 PQLRNPNNLK
+437 PQLRNPNNLQ
-447 PGDMLYAYAI
+447 PGDVLYAYAI

>member
-1 MSWSDSMLDASF
+1 MSWSDSILDASF
-13 RGVKFDVINTRDSW
+13 RGVRFDVVNARDSW
-27 SRDTAQHEYPYI
+27 SRDIAQHEYPYI

-156 SALAPLRDAK
+156 KVLAPLRDAK

-175 ASAALNMLIILRSEI
+175 ASAALNMLLIFRGEI
-190 TGFVGNT
+190 TGFVGST

-205 AFMRDLQSAVSL
+205 AFISDLQSAVSL
-217 TSLNVKGS
+217 TSQNA
-225 GGISSGGT
+225 T
-233 ITSGSR
+233 
-239 RISSG
+239 SSG
-244 SGISAAGVIS
+244 SSVSAASAIS
-254 QTNVTMS
+254 QTNATMS

-267 RQLTAIANMPAAL
+267 RQLTEIANLPTAL
-280 VSGEKSAPV
+280 VSGEKTAPV
-289 DMPAGVSAADIAEL
+289 DMPAGVSVADIAEL

-323 SDEDINS
+323 SNEDINS
-330 LLSPIEIERIAND
+330 LLSPTEIERIAND
-343 TRQFIQAAVDQHRA
+343 TRQFIQTAIDQHRA
-357 QYADATQEVSS
+357 QYADAIQDVSS
-368 SSTPLGIAW
+368 SPTALGIAW
-377 QPVVDGLKDIALA
+377 QPVVEGLKDIALA

-395 TNIITTRPPL
+395 ANMITTRPLL
-405 IQRQVDG
+405 IQRQVDS

-447 PGDMLYAYAI
+447 PGDVLYAYAI

>member
-1 MSWSDSMLDASF
+1 MSWSDSILDASF
-13 RGVKFDVINTRDSW
+13 RGVRFDVVNARDSW
-27 SRDTAQHEYPYI
+27 SRDIAQHEYPYI

-95 QVIECQVGH
+95 QAIECQVGH

-137 DVIFNQVQSLMDAE
+137 DVIFNQVQPLIDAE

-156 SALAPLRDAK
+156 NALAPLRDAK

-175 ASAALNMLIILRSEI
+175 ASAALNMLLIFRGEI
-190 TGFVGNT
+190 TGFVGST

-205 AFMRDLQSAVSL
+205 AFISDLQSAVSL
-217 TSLNVKGS
+217 TSQNA
-225 GGISSGGT
+225 T
-233 ITSGSR
+233 
-239 RISSG
+239 SSG
-244 SGISAAGVIS
+244 SSVSAASAIS
-254 QTNVTMS
+254 QTNATMS

-267 RQLTAIANMPAAL
+267 RQLTEIANLPTAL
-280 VSGEKSAPV
+280 VSGEKTAPV
-289 DMPAGVSAADIAEL
+289 DMPAGVSVADIAEL

-311 AGELAQDAADIF
+311 AGELALDAADIF
-323 SDEDINS
+323 SNEDINS
-330 LLSPIEIERIAND
+330 LLSPTEIERIAND
-343 TRQFIQAAVDQHRA
+343 TRQFIQTAIDQHRA

-368 SSTPLGIAW
+368 SPTALGIAW
-377 QPVVDGLKDIALA
+377 QPVVEGLKDIALA

-395 TNIITTRPPL
+395 ANMITTRPPL
-405 IQRQVDG
+405 IQRQVDS

-447 PGDMLYAYAI
+447 PGDVLYAYAI

>member
-1 MSWSDSMLDASF
+1 MSWSDSILDASF
-13 RGVKFDVINTRDSW
+13 RGVRFDVVNARDSW
-27 SRDTAQHEYPYI
+27 SRDIAQHEYPYI

-156 SALAPLRDAK
+156 NALAPLRDAK

-175 ASAALNMLIILRSEI
+175 ASAALNMLLIFRGEI
-190 TGFVGNT
+190 TGFVGST

-205 AFMRDLQSAVSL
+205 AFMSDLQSAVSL
-217 TSLNVKGS
+217 TSQNA
-225 GGISSGGT
+225 T
-233 ITSGSR
+233 
-239 RISSG
+239 SSG
-244 SGISAAGVIS
+244 SSVSAASAIS
-254 QTNVTMS
+254 QTNATMS

-267 RQLTAIANMPAAL
+267 RQLTEIANLPTAL
-280 VSGEKSAPV
+280 VSGEKTAPV
-289 DMPAGVSAADIAEL
+289 DMPAGVSVADIAEL

-323 SDEDINS
+323 SNEDINS
-330 LLSPIEIERIAND
+330 LLSPTEIERIAND
-343 TRQFIQAAVDQHRA
+343 TRQFIQTAIDQHRV

-368 SSTPLGIAW
+368 SPTALGIAW
-377 QPVVDGLKDIALA
+377 QPVVEGLKDIALA

-395 TNIITTRPPL
+395 ANMITTRPPL
-405 IQRQVDG
+405 IQRRVDS

-437 PQLRNPNNLK
+437 PQLRNPNNLQ

>member
-1 MSWSDSMLDASF
+1 MSWSDSILDASF
-13 RGVKFDVINTRDSW
+13 RGVRFDVVNARDSW
-27 SRDTAQHEYPYI
+27 SRDIAQHEYPYI

-50 ARNIRLSALF
+50 ARNIRFSALF

-156 SALAPLRDAK
+156 NALAPLRDAK

-175 ASAALNMLIILRSEI
+175 ASAALNMLLIFRGEI
-190 TGFVGNT
+190 TGFVGST

-205 AFMRDLQSAVSL
+205 AFMSDLQSAVSL
-217 TSLNVKGS
+217 TSQNA
-225 GGISSGGT
+225 T
-233 ITSGSR
+233 
-239 RISSG
+239 SSG
-244 SGISAAGVIS
+244 SSVSAASAIS
-254 QTNVTMS
+254 QTNATMS

-267 RQLTAIANMPAAL
+267 RQLTEIANLPTAL
-280 VSGEKSAPV
+280 VSGEKTAPV
-289 DMPAGVSAADIAEL
+289 DIPAGVSVADIAEL

-323 SDEDINS
+323 SNEDINN
-330 LLSPIEIERIAND
+330 LLSPTEIERIAND
-343 TRQFIQAAVDQHRA
+343 TRQFIQTAIDQHRA

-368 SSTPLGIAW
+368 SPTALGIAW
-377 QPVVDGLKDIALA
+377 QPVVEGLKDIALA

-395 TNIITTRPPL
+395 ANMITTRPPL
-405 IQRQVDG
+405 IQRRVDS

-437 PQLRNPNNLK
+437 PQLRNPNNLQ

>member
-1 MSWSDSMLDASF
+1 MSWSDSILDASF
-13 RGVKFDVINTRDSW
+13 RGVRFDVVNARDSW
-27 SRDTAQHEYPYI
+27 SRDIAQHEYPYI

-69 QSFIAELD
+69 QSFIAALD

-156 SALAPLRDAK
+156 KVLAPLRDAK

-175 ASAALNMLIILRSEI
+175 ASAALNMLLIFRGEI
-190 TGFVGNT
+190 TGFVGST

-205 AFMRDLQSAVSL
+205 AFISDLQSAVSL
-217 TSLNVKGS
+217 TSQNA
-225 GGISSGGT
+225 T
-233 ITSGSR
+233 
-239 RISSG
+239 SSG
-244 SGISAAGVIS
+244 SSVSAASAIS
-254 QTNVTMS
+254 QTNATMS

-267 RQLTAIANMPAAL
+267 RQLTEIANLPTAL
-280 VSGEKSAPV
+280 VSGEKTAPV
-289 DMPAGVSAADIAEL
+289 DMPAGVSVADIAEL

-323 SDEDINS
+323 SNEDINS
-330 LLSPIEIERIAND
+330 LLSPTEIERIAND
-343 TRQFIQAAVDQHRA
+343 TRQFIQTAIDQHRA
-357 QYADATQEVSS
+357 QYADATQDVNSS
-368 SSTPLGIAW
+368 PTALGIAW
-377 QPVVDGLKDIALA
+377 QPVVEGLKDIALA

-395 TNIITTRPPL
+395 ANMITTRPPL
-405 IQRQVDG
+405 IQRQVDS

-447 PGDMLYAYAI
+447 PGDVLYAYAI

>member
-1 MSWSDSMLDASF
+1 MSWSDSILDASF
-13 RGVKFDVINTRDSW
+13 RGVRFDVVNARDSW
-27 SRDTAQHEYPYI
+27 SRDIAQHEYPYI

-95 QVIECQVGH
+95 QVIECQIGH

-156 SALAPLRDAK
+156 NALAPLRDAK

-175 ASAALNMLIILRSEI
+175 ASAALNMLLIFRGEI
-190 TGFVGNT
+190 TGFVGST

-205 AFMRDLQSAVSL
+205 AFMSDLQSAVSL
-217 TSLNVKGS
+217 TSQNA
-225 GGISSGGT
+225 T
-233 ITSGSR
+233 
-239 RISSG
+239 SSG
-244 SGISAAGVIS
+244 SSVSAASAIS
-254 QTNVTMS
+254 QTNATMS

-267 RQLTAIANMPAAL
+267 RQLTEIANLPTAL
-280 VSGEKSAPV
+280 VSGEKTAPV
-289 DMPAGVSAADIAEL
+289 DMPAGVSVADIAEL

-323 SDEDINS
+323 SNEDVNS

-343 TRQFIQAAVDQHRA
+343 TRQFIQAAIDQHRA

-368 SSTPLGIAW
+368 SPTALGIAW
-377 QPVVDGLKDIALA
+377 QPVVEGLKDIALA

-395 TNIITTRPPL
+395 ANMITTRPPL
-405 IQRQVDG
+405 IQRQVDS

-427 RRAVELQRLN
+427 RRAVELERLN
-437 PQLRNPNNLK
+437 PQLRNPNNLQ
-447 PGDMLYAYAI
+447 PGDVLYAYAI

>member
-1 MSWSDSMLDASF
+1 MSWSDSILDASF
-13 RGVKFDVINTRDSW
+13 RGVRFDVVNARDSW
-27 SRDTAQHEYPYI
+27 SRDIAQHEYPYI

-50 ARNIRLSALF
+50 ARNLRLSALF

-156 SALAPLRDAK
+156 NALAPLRDAK

-175 ASAALNMLIILRSEI
+175 ASAALNMLLIFRGEI
-190 TGFVGNT
+190 TGFVGST

-205 AFMRDLQSAVSL
+205 AFMSDLQSAVSL
-217 TSLNVKGS
+217 TSQNA
-225 GGISSGGT
+225 T
-233 ITSGSR
+233 
-239 RISSG
+239 SSG
-244 SGISAAGVIS
+244 SSVSAASAIS
-254 QTNVTMS
+254 QTNATMS

-267 RQLTAIANMPAAL
+267 RQLTEIANLPTAL
-280 VSGEKSAPV
+280 VSGEKTAPV
-289 DMPAGVSAADIAEL
+289 DIPAGVSVADVAEL

-323 SDEDINS
+323 SNEDINS
-330 LLSPIEIERIAND
+330 LLSPTEIERIAND
-343 TRQFIQAAVDQHRA
+343 TRQFIQTAIDQHRA

-368 SSTPLGIAW
+368 SPTALGIAW
-377 QPVVDGLKDIALA
+377 QPVVEGLKDIALA

-395 TNIITTRPPL
+395 ANMITTRPPL
-405 IQRQVDG
+405 IQRQVDS

-437 PQLRNPNNLK
+437 PQLRNPNNLQ
-447 PGDMLYAYAI
+447 PGDVLYAYAI

>member
-1 MSWSDSMLDASF
+1 MSWSDSMLDVSF
-13 RGVKFDVINTRDSW
+13 RGVRLDVINTRDSW
-27 SRDTAQHEYPYI
+27 SRDIAQHEYPYI
-39 DGADVQDMGRK
+39 DGADIQDMGRK

-69 QSFIAELD
+69 QSFIAALD
-77 KRGAGE
+77 KPGAGE

-95 QVIECQVGH
+95 QAIECQISH

-122 TGNPFFSQDYPTAQA
+122 TGNPFFTQDYPTAQA

-156 SALAPLRDAK
+156 NAMAPLRDAK

-175 ASAALNMLIILRSEI
+175 ASTALNMLIIFRSEI

-205 AFMRDLQSAVSL
+205 AFMSDLQSAVSL
-217 TSLNVKGS
+217 TSINTTSSGASAGS
-225 GGISSGGT
+225 GVSASS
-233 ITSGSR
+233 
-239 RISSG
+239 
-244 SGISAAGVIS
+244 AIS
-254 QTNVTMS
+254 QTNATMS

-267 RQLTAIANMPAAL
+267 RQLTAIADMPAAL
-280 VSGEKSAPV
+280 VSGEKTAPV
-289 DMPAGVSAADIAEL
+289 EMPAGTSVADIAEL
-303 IAMVTIVV
+303 VAMVTIVV

-323 SDEDINS
+323 SDEEINS
-330 LLSPIEIERIAND
+330 LLSPVEIERIAND
-343 TRQFIQAAVDQHRA
+343 TREFIQAAIDQHRA
-357 QYADATQEVSS
+357 QYADATQEISS
-368 SSTPLGIAW
+368 SPTALGIAW

-395 TNIITTRPPL
+395 ANIMTTRPPL
-405 IQRQVDG
+405 IQRQVEG

-427 RRAVELQRLN
+427 QRAAELQRLN

>member
-1 MSWSDSMLDASF
+1 MSWSDSILDASF
-13 RGVKFDVINTRDSW
+13 RGVRFDVVNARDSW
-27 SRDTAQHEYPYI
+27 SRDIAQHEYPYI

-156 SALAPLRDAK
+156 NALAPLRDAK

-175 ASAALNMLIILRSEI
+175 ASAALNMLLIFRGEI
-190 TGFVGNT
+190 TGFVGST

-205 AFMRDLQSAVSL
+205 AFMSDLQSAVSL
-217 TSLNVKGS
+217 TSQNA
-225 GGISSGGT
+225 T
-233 ITSGSR
+233 
-239 RISSG
+239 SSG
-244 SGISAAGVIS
+244 SSVSAASAIS
-254 QTNVTMS
+254 QTNATMS

-267 RQLTAIANMPAAL
+267 RQLTEIANLPTAL
-280 VSGEKSAPV
+280 VSGEKTAPV
-289 DMPAGVSAADIAEL
+289 DMPAGVSVADVAEL

-323 SDEDINS
+323 SNEDINS

-343 TRQFIQAAVDQHRA
+343 TRKFIQAAIDQHRA

-368 SSTPLGIAW
+368 SPTALGIAW
-377 QPVVDGLKDIALA
+377 QPVVEGLKDIALA

-395 TNIITTRPPL
+395 ANMITTRPPL
-405 IQRQVDG
+405 IQRQVDS

-437 PQLRNPNNLK
+437 PQLRNPNNLQ
-447 PGDMLYAYAI
+447 PGDVLYAYAI

>member
-1 MSWSDSMLDASF
+1 MSWSDSILDASF
-13 RGVKFDVINTRDSW
+13 RGVRFDVVNARDSW
-27 SRDTAQHEYPYI
+27 SRDIAQHEYPYI

-156 SALAPLRDAK
+156 NALAPLRDAK

-175 ASAALNMLIILRSEI
+175 ASAALNMLLIFRGEI
-190 TGFVGNT
+190 TGFVGST

-205 AFMRDLQSAVSL
+205 AFMSDLQSAVSL
-217 TSLNVKGS
+217 TSQNA
-225 GGISSGGT
+225 T
-233 ITSGSR
+233 
-239 RISSG
+239 SSG
-244 SGISAAGVIS
+244 SSVSAASAIS
-254 QTNVTMS
+254 QTNATMS

-267 RQLTAIANMPAAL
+267 RQLTEIANLPTAL
-280 VSGEKSAPV
+280 VSGEKTAPV
-289 DMPAGVSAADIAEL
+289 DMPAGVSVADVAEL

-323 SDEDINS
+323 SNEDINS
-330 LLSPIEIERIAND
+330 LLSPTEIERIAND
-343 TRQFIQAAVDQHRA
+343 TRQFVQAAIDQHRA

-368 SSTPLGIAW
+368 SPTALGIAW
-377 QPVVDGLKDIALA
+377 QPVVEGLKDIALA

-395 TNIITTRPPL
+395 ANMITTRPPL
-405 IQRQVDG
+405 IQRQVDS

-437 PQLRNPNNLK
+437 PQLRNPNNLQ
-447 PGDMLYAYAI
+447 PGDVLYAYAI

>member
-1 MSWSDSMLDASF
+1 MSWSDSILDASF
-13 RGVKFDVINTRDSW
+13 RGVRFDVVNARDSW
-27 SRDTAQHEYPYI
+27 SRDIAQHEHPYI

-50 ARNIRLSALF
+50 ARNLRLSALF

-156 SALAPLRDAK
+156 NALAPLRDAK

-175 ASAALNMLIILRSEI
+175 ASAALNMLLIFRGEI
-190 TGFVGNT
+190 TGFVGST

-205 AFMRDLQSAVSL
+205 AFMSDLQSAVSL
-217 TSLNVKGS
+217 TSQNA
-225 GGISSGGT
+225 T
-233 ITSGSR
+233 
-239 RISSG
+239 SSG
-244 SGISAAGVIS
+244 SSVSAASAIS
-254 QTNVTMS
+254 QTNATMS

-267 RQLTAIANMPAAL
+267 RQLTEIANLPTAL
-280 VSGEKSAPV
+280 VSGEKTAPV
-289 DMPAGVSAADIAEL
+289 DIPAGVSVADVAEL

-323 SDEDINS
+323 SNEDINS
-330 LLSPIEIERIAND
+330 LLSPTEIERIAND
-343 TRQFIQAAVDQHRA
+343 TRQFIQTAIDQHRA

-368 SSTPLGIAW
+368 SPTALGIAW
-377 QPVVDGLKDIALA
+377 QPVVEGLKDIALA

-395 TNIITTRPPL
+395 ANMITTRPPL
-405 IQRQVDG
+405 IQRQVDS

-427 RRAVELQRLN
+427 QRAVELQRLN
-437 PQLRNPNNLK
+437 PQLRNPNNLQ
-447 PGDMLYAYAI
+447 PGDVLYAYAI

>member
-1 MSWSDSMLDASF
+1 MSWSDSILDASF
-13 RGVKFDVINTRDSW
+13 RGVRFDVVNARDSW
-27 SRDTAQHEYPYI
+27 SRDIAQHEYPYI

-122 TGNPFFSQDYPTAQA
+122 TGNSFFSQDYPTAQA

-156 SALAPLRDAK
+156 NALAPLRDAK

-175 ASAALNMLIILRSEI
+175 ASAALNMLLIFRGEI
-190 TGFVGNT
+190 TGFVGGT

-205 AFMRDLQSAVSL
+205 AFMSDLQSAVSL
-217 TSLNVKGS
+217 TSQNA
-225 GGISSGGT
+225 T
-233 ITSGSR
+233 
-239 RISSG
+239 SSG
-244 SGISAAGVIS
+244 SSVSAASAIS
-254 QTNVTMS
+254 QTNATMS

-267 RQLTAIANMPAAL
+267 RQLTEIANLPTAL
-280 VSGEKSAPV
+280 VSGEKTAPV
-289 DMPAGVSAADIAEL
+289 DMPAGVSVADIAEL

-311 AGELAQDAADIF
+311 AGELAQHAADIF
-323 SDEDINS
+323 SNEDINS
-330 LLSPIEIERIAND
+330 LLSPTEIERIAND
-343 TRQFIQAAVDQHRA
+343 TRQFIQTAIDQHRA

-368 SSTPLGIAW
+368 SPTALGITW
-377 QPVVDGLKDIALA
+377 QPVVEGLKDIALA

-395 TNIITTRPPL
+395 ANMITTRPPL
-405 IQRQVDG
+405 IQRQVDS

-437 PQLRNPNNLK
+437 PQLRNPNNLE

>member
-1 MSWSDSMLDASF
+1 MSWSDSILDASF
-13 RGVKFDVINTRDSW
+13 RGVRFDVVNARDSW
-27 SRDTAQHEYPYI
+27 SRDIAQHEYPYI

-122 TGNPFFSQDYPTAQA
+122 TGNPFFSQDYPTAHA

-156 SALAPLRDAK
+156 KALAPLRDAK

-175 ASAALNMLIILRSEI
+175 ASAALNMLLIFRGEI
-190 TGFVGNT
+190 TGFVGST

-205 AFMRDLQSAVSL
+205 AFMSDLQSAVSL
-217 TSLNVKGS
+217 TSQNA
-225 GGISSGGT
+225 T
-233 ITSGSR
+233 
-239 RISSG
+239 SSG
-244 SGISAAGVIS
+244 SSVSAASAIS
-254 QTNVTMS
+254 QTNATMS

-267 RQLTAIANMPAAL
+267 RQLTEIANLPTAL
-280 VSGEKSAPV
+280 ISGEKTAPV
-289 DMPAGVSAADIAEL
+289 DMPAGVSVADVAEL

-323 SDEDINS
+323 SNEDINS
-330 LLSPIEIERIAND
+330 LLSPTEIERIAND
-343 TRQFIQAAVDQHRA
+343 TRQFIQTAIDQHRA

-368 SSTPLGIAW
+368 SPTALGIAW
-377 QPVVDGLKDIALA
+377 QPVVEGLKDIALA

-395 TNIITTRPPL
+395 ANMITTRPPL
-405 IQRQVDG
+405 IQRQVDS

-437 PQLRNPNNLK
+437 PQLRNPNNLQ

>member
-1 MSWSDSMLDASF
+1 MSWSDSILDASF
-13 RGVKFDVINTRDSW
+13 RGVRFDVVNARDSW
-27 SRDTAQHEYPYI
+27 SRDIAQHEYPYI

-156 SALAPLRDAK
+156 NALAPLRDAK

-175 ASAALNMLIILRSEI
+175 ASAALNMLLIFRGEI
-190 TGFVGNT
+190 TGFVGST

-205 AFMRDLQSAVSL
+205 AFMSDLQSAVSL
-217 TSLNVKGS
+217 TSQNA
-225 GGISSGGT
+225 T
-233 ITSGSR
+233 
-239 RISSG
+239 SSG
-244 SGISAAGVIS
+244 SSVSAASAIS
-254 QTNVTMS
+254 QTNATMS

-267 RQLTAIANMPAAL
+267 RQLTEIANLPTAL
-280 VSGEKSAPV
+280 VSGEKTAPV
-289 DMPAGVSAADIAEL
+289 DIPAGVSVADIAEL

-323 SDEDINS
+323 SNEDINS
-330 LLSPIEIERIAND
+330 LLSPTEIERIAND
-343 TRQFIQAAVDQHRA
+343 TRQFIQTAIDQHRA

-368 SSTPLGIAW
+368 SPTALGIAW
-377 QPVVDGLKDIALA
+377 QPVVEGLKDIALA

-395 TNIITTRPPL
+395 ANMITTRPPL
-405 IQRQVDG
+405 IQRQVDS

-437 PQLRNPNNLK
+437 PQLRNPNNLQ

>member
-1 MSWSDSMLDASF
+1 MSWSDSILDASF
-13 RGVKFDVINTRDSW
+13 RGVRFDVVNARDSW
-27 SRDTAQHEYPYI
+27 SRDIAQHEYPYI

-156 SALAPLRDAK
+156 NALAPLRDAK

-175 ASAALNMLIILRSEI
+175 ASAALNLLLIFRGEI
-190 TGFVGNT
+190 TGFVGST

-205 AFMRDLQSAVSL
+205 AFMSDLQSAVSL
-217 TSLNVKGS
+217 TSQNA
-225 GGISSGGT
+225 T
-233 ITSGSR
+233 
-239 RISSG
+239 SSG
-244 SGISAAGVIS
+244 SSVSAASAIS
-254 QTNVTMS
+254 QTNATMS

-267 RQLTAIANMPAAL
+267 RQLTEIANLPTAL
-280 VSGEKSAPV
+280 VSGEKTAPV
-289 DMPAGVSAADIAEL
+289 DIPAGVSVADVAEL

-323 SDEDINS
+323 SNEDINS
-330 LLSPIEIERIAND
+330 LLSPTEIERIAND
-343 TRQFIQAAVDQHRA
+343 TRQFIQTAIDQHRA

-368 SSTPLGIAW
+368 SPTALGIAW
-377 QPVVDGLKDIALA
+377 QPVVEGLKDIALA

-395 TNIITTRPPL
+395 ANMITTRPPL
-405 IQRQVDG
+405 IQRQVDS

-437 PQLRNPNNLK
+437 PQLRNPNNLQ
-447 PGDMLYAYAI
+447 PGDVLYAYAI

>member
-13 RGVKFDVINTRDSW
+13 RGVRLDVINTRDTW

-60 WGDDYDSRL
+60 WGDDYESRL

-77 KRGAGE
+77 KPGAGE

-95 QVIECQVGH
+95 QAIECQVNH
-104 DAENV
+104 DADNV

-137 DVIFNQVQSLMDAE
+137 DAIFNQVQSLMDAE

-156 SALAPLRDAK
+156 DALAPLRDAK

-175 ASAALNMLIILRSEI
+175 ASAALNMIIIFRSEI
-190 TGFVGNT
+190 TGFVGST

-217 TSLNVKGS
+217 TSLN
-225 GGISSGGT
+225 T
-233 ITSGSR
+233 T
-239 RISSG
+239 SSG
-244 SGISAAGVIS
+244 SSTSIGSGVSASSAIS
-254 QTNVTMS
+254 QTSATMS

-267 RQLTAIANMPAAL
+267 RQLTAIAAMPAAL
-280 VSGEKSAPV
+280 VSGEKTAPV
-289 DMPAGVSAADIAEL
+289 EMPAGTTVADIAEL
-303 IAMVTIVV
+303 IAMVTVVV

-323 SDEDINS
+323 SDDDINN
-330 LLSPIEIERIAND
+330 LLSPVEIERIAND
-343 TRQFIQAAVDQHRA
+343 TREFIQAAIDQHRA
-357 QYADATQEVSS
+357 QYADATQEISS
-368 SSTPLGIAW
+368 SPTALGIAW

-395 TNIITTRPPL
+395 ANIITTRPPL

-447 PGDMLYAYAI
+447 PGDVLYAYAI